1 MSDVLDFAKK
11 AVPWITAAASGNVP
25 ALVGLAAEA
34 VSRATGVNIEPTKE
48 AVVHAVAGA
57 TQAELLAMK
66 QEEDNFALR
75 MQEFGYKQTTELYA
89 SEIADRD
96 SARKRDVELMK
107 VTGHTNHRA
116 DVMLG
121 LTFLGLV
128 ALITMMFIRNVD
140 ANSALGGI
148 VVLTI
153 GKLLGQW
160 DTGFSFEFGSNR
172 SSKGKDETIKALTK

>member
-1 MSDVLDFAKK
+1 MSNVLDYAKK
-11 AVPWITAAASGNVP
+11 ALPWITAAAQGNVP
-25 ALVGLAAEA
+25 ALIVLAAEA
-34 VSRATGVNIEPTKE
+34 VGRATGKSVEPTKE
-48 AVVHAVAGA
+48 AVVQAVAGA

-66 QEEDNFALR
+66 QEDNAFAVK
-75 MQEFGYKQTTELYA
+75 MQELGYKEV
-89 SEIADRD
+89 SEIYADTAD
-96 SARKRDVELMK
+96 ARKRDIELVK
-107 VTGHTNHRA
+107 ATGHTNHRA

-128 ALITMMFIRNVD
+128 ALITMMFVRDVD

-148 VVLTI
+148 VLLTI